1 MLSFVVHGHPAPQG
15 SKRHVGNGVMIES
28 SKRLKPWRETVRI
41 AALAMMRELNQPE
54 PLDGP
59 LICAMVFTMPR
70 PKTVTRELPDRVPDL
85 SKLCRAVEDSM
96 TDAGVWRDDA
106 RVVAMRLQKLY
117 EGSPGALGS
126 PGVSVAVWTATEA
139 ARADVARLARA
150 VASDVGSNG
159 AHYGTGRD
167 FAGLL

>member
-1 MLSFVVHGHPAPQG
+1 
-15 SKRHVGNGVMIES
+15 MIEA

-41 AALAMMRELNQPE
+41 AALAMMRELNEPL

-70 PKTVTRELPDRVPDL
+70 PKTVTRDLPDRVPDL

-96 TDAGVWRDDA
+96 TDARVWVDDA
-106 RVVAMRLQKLY
+106 RVVGYVRLQKLY
-117 EGSPGALGS
+117 EGSPGALGG
-126 PGVSVAVWTATEA
+126 PGVSVAVWTAAEA
-139 ARADVARLARA
+139 ARADVARLAR
-150 VASDVGSNG
+150 SDAGNVLAG

-167 FAGLL
+167 FACLP